1 MNVNIDEH
9 LHLAINPKPIF
20 HILLCSALLNVLPLY
35 FNKNTNGDS
44 IMSEKMDRYL
54 DFIGFYNDDFFIL

>member
-1 MNVNIDEH
+1 MNVYTDEH
-9 LHLAINPKPIF
+9 LTLSSKPKTHFP
-20 HILLCSALLNVLPLY
+20 CSALLNVLPLY
-35 FNKNTNGDS
+35 FIKNTNGDS